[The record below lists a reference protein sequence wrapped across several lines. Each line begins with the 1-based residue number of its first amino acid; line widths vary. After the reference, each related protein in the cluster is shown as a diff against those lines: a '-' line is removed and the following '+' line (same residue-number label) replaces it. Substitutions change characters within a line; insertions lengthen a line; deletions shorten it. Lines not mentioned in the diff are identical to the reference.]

1 MHMIT
6 KELIQDVEA
15 EEIKVQAPFI
25 ARSLRLLA
33 GLAACQG
40 DDAVACVLY
49 EESLAITGEL
59 DYKRYIAACLE
70 DLANVAATQGQP
82 AYAARLWNM
91 AESLRGTISITLSSA
106 DRTAYK
112 RPVTAGSARQNH
124 LPGQVFAVQELAPVP
139 ERVNTVP
146 RSANTGKEQSIYP
159 AGLTAREVEVL
170 QLVAQGLTDA
180 QVAECLV
187 ISPRTVNW
195 HLTSIYSKLQVSSRC
210 AATRYAIEHQLI

>member
-1 MHMIT
+1 MIT
-6 KELIQDVEA
+6 KELIQDVEV
-15 EEIKVQAPFI
+15 EEIKVQARFI

-33 GLAACQG
+33 GVAACQG

-59 DYKRYIAACLE
+59 DYKWYIAACLE
-70 DLANVAATQGQP
+70 DLADVAATQGQS

-91 AESLRGTISITLSSA
+91 AVSLRGTISMSLPSA
-106 DRTAYK
+106 GRTAYEC
-112 RPVTAGSARQNH
+112 PVTAGSARQNH
-124 LPGQVFAVQELAPVP
+124 LPGQAFAARELAPVP
-139 ERVNTVP
+139 ERVNTIP
-146 RSANTGKEQSIYP
+146 QSATTGKERSTYP

-180 QVAECLV
+180 QVAEHLV

-210 AATRYAIEHQLI
+210 AATRYAIAHQLI

>member
-1 MHMIT
+1 MIT

-91 AESLRGTISITLSSA
+91 AESLRGTISMSLSSA

-112 RPVTAGSARQNH
+112 RPVTAGSSRQNH